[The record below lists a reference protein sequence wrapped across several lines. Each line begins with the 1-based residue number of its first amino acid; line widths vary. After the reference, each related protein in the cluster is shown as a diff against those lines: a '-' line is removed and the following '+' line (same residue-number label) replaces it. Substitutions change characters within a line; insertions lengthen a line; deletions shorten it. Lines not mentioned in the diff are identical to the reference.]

1 LGLAINLVTLPHTNN
16 ANAKSMSNW
25 LKMAGLADNPVTR
38 NFVEISSILGRG
50 APAKKTLS
58 EDI

>member
-50 APAKKTLS
+50 APAKKTK
-58 EDI
+58 